1 MSKKESKNFE
11 EQLKRL
17 EEIVNLLDEDTI
29 SLEDS
34 LKLYEEGTELSKTL
48 KTFLE
53 KAEQKIIDI
62 NKKSEQISSSSDE

>member
-62 NKKSEQISSSSDE
+62 NKRSEQISSSSDE